1 MTLKKTLI
9 LLLFIASTGLLTAQD
24 TWYGGI
30 ASMRSVFN
38 PGYCGASGKTE
49 ISLSEYNFLPGG
61 GYRLNSISAAF
72 DSYITNLHG
81 GVSVWLVD
89 DMAGGV
95 INDLRSGFA
104 YSYHFR
110 AGDKTY
116 ITAGLTASVI
126 HVGVNSSNVVF
137 PDNIDPFSGQISASG
152 DVVSDN
158 GVTAFDAGTGFTA
171 SSGGWYGGFA
181 VTHLTQPYL
190 SDDHQASSRLQRKFT
205 IDTGTNIALGKGDAW
220 LQPSA
225 IMIFQGNSF
234 IGSAGAVINKREILC
249 GISAWFAKGGFAAL
263 QPSIGW
269 RTESASIG
277 LTYSYNMV
285 NKDGN
290 IPSTALVRASV
301 TIFLDNVEKRRVVH
315 VIKLPEL

>member
-1 MTLKKTLI
+1 MALKKNLI
-9 LLLFIASTGLLTAQD
+9 IFLLIFSTGLLAAQD
-24 TWYGGI
+24 TWYGGM
-30 ASMRSVFN
+30 AGVRCVFN
-38 PGYCGASGKTE
+38 PGFCGTSGKNE
-49 ISLSEYNFLPGG
+49 LSLSEYNFLPGG
-61 GYRLNSISAAF
+61 GYKINSISALF
-72 DSYITNLHG
+72 DSYMTSLHG
-81 GVSVWLVD
+81 GISVWMVD

-126 HVGVNSSNVVF
+126 HIGVNNSNVVF
-137 PDNIDPFSGQISASG
+137 PDNIDPFSGQITATG
-152 DVVSDN
+152 EVISDK
-158 GVTAFDAGTGFTA
+158 GVTGFDAGTGFTV

-190 SDDHQASSRLQRKFT
+190 SADRQASSRLQRKFT
-205 IDTGTNIALGKGDAW
+205 VDAGTNIALGKGDAL

-225 IMIFQGNSF
+225 VIIFQGNSF
-234 IGSAGAVINKREILC
+234 IGSAGAVINKGEILC
-249 GISAWFAKGGFAAL
+249 GVSAWLATGGFAAL

-277 LTYSYNMV
+277 LSYSYNMI
-285 NKDGN
+285 NKGGN
-290 IPSTALVRASV
+290 IPATAMVRASV
-301 TIFLDNVEKRRVVH
+301 TIFLANVEKRRVVH
-315 VIKLPEL
+315 VIKLPE